1 MWWAPS
7 FFFIARHCAQ
17 HFLVGNGTNFVGA
30 DKEILECI
38 MNWNYVA
45 PTVFAHEG
53 IAWKFNTPRAP
64 HHGGSW
70 KRLVRSVK
78 RVLHDILGSR
88 TVTEKV
94 RGTKLCL
101 VDQALNARPITPVST
116 DSRDLEALAPQSR
129 FAWTLCRKLSFAIC
143 WRTLRPYADVNIVLL
158 ATRMSPYW
166 TSVRSGTPNLTGD
179 LVWVIESDIPRAYY
193 PLALIVK
200 LNYSKDGCARSAL
213 SK

>member
-1 MWWAPS
+1 MCDGHRA
-7 FFFIARHCAQ
+7 FFLSRATAQ

-70 KRLVRSVK
+70 KRLVRRVK

-158 ATRMSPYW
+158 ATRICPLTEQACEVEHPIWRVISYGLLNP
-166 TSVRSGTPNLTGD
+166 TSREHITLSRSSLSLTT
-179 LVWVIESDIPRAYY
+179 
-193 PLALIVK
+193 VK
-200 LNYSKDGCARSAL
+200 TDAHVLP
-213 SK
+213 